1 MYACMCV
8 CGCENKQT
16 CVQGGGEGGVI
27 MVLTMSN

>member
-1 MYACMCV
+1 MYVGV

-16 CVQGGGEGGVI
+16 CVQGGGGGGVI